1 MVKIVNTNNSVNIDE
16 LYTILVNI
24 IIQNEGDDNE
34 QDICTD

>member
-34 QDICTD
+34 QNVCTN

>member
-34 QDICTD
+34 QDVCTD

>member
-34 QDICTD
+34 QDVCTN

>member
-24 IIQNEGDDNE
+24 IIQNEGEDNE
-34 QDICTD
+34 QDVCTY